1 MRIIGASV
9 SPLKRDDERYSA
21 THAMAEATGKEV
33 LLRHKQNISPMLQLV
48 LDESWVTNGKW
59 YSHSVKVAGPPGTE
73 QGAKPK
79 AHYLRTLD
87 ERF

>member
-33 LLRHKQNISPMLQLV
+33 LLRHERNISPMLQLV
-48 LDESWVTNGKW
+48 LDESWVANGKW
-59 YSHSVKVAGPPGTE
+59 YSHSVKVADPPGFE
-73 QGAKPK
+73 PG
-79 AHYLRTLD
+79 TLPQNCG
-87 ERF
+87 